1 MRYVE
6 RVRSPLKGGVD
17 VVLAPKTLLLGPNG
31 SGKTAILQALKLGVA
46 GFVDEHEGRDGVKDT
61 GAISRLFTPGHDLTA
76 EVKLSDGTTQTWE
89 VKAKKTGFSRPS
101 FTTTD
106 SQGNDLGHL
115 LHVRFPYRELKD
127 LMASDER
134 KLRVWI
140 EGKAGTTL
148 SEEALLS
155 LLPSVQHQEAKK
167 VLREFTERS
176 PVELAASLKKQA
188 TASRTAATRNE
199 KTIESMVQNLVLP
212 LESAD
217 RERLEARKAE
227 LDEQLR
233 SANSTTPA
241 QHQLMCKRLG
251 DKAEIVAALREKL
264 ASLPE
269 PTAEDGA
276 LFVAAQS
283 GAQLTQLHLTHFGS
297 DVCHVCLRDGADV
310 TAAHSRWQK
319 LLARLAAVNDRTA
332 LQRQLAQEEETLV
345 SLVETYKNAHV
356 SDVSALVEERSRA
369 ASALNLDQQ
378 NKRVWQQVESLRQ
391 EVRVDR
397 AMADL
402 WVSLAR
408 TWEEE
413 GAKMIRTRKAE
424 FEKQVSAWLPQGERF
439 LVDATSGRVGL
450 GHVLSPSQIWTSLS
464 GAETVKVFLA
474 MLAAEADSSTLSVLE
489 HDDISWDPNTLENV
503 MLALTNAPTQVILM
517 SAVPPSRIPEGWHVV
532 QLGE

>member
-1 MRYVE
+1 MRYMQ

-17 VVLAPKTLLLGPNG
+17 AVLGPKTLLLGPNG
-31 SGKTAILQALKLGVA
+31 SGKTAILQALKLGVG
-46 GFVDEHEGRDGVKDT
+46 GFVDEHEGRDGVKET
-61 GAISRLFTPGHDLTA
+61 GSIARLFPPGCDLTA
-76 EVKLSDGTTQTWE
+76 EVTLSDGAGQVWE
-89 VKAKKTGFSRPS
+89 VKAKKSGYSRPS
-101 FTTTD
+101 FTSTD
-106 SQGNDLGHL
+106 AQGNDLGRL
-115 LHVRFPYRELKD
+115 ISVRFPYRELKA

-140 EGKAGTTL
+140 ESKAGTTL
-148 SEEALLS
+148 SEETLLS
-155 LLPSVQHQEAKK
+155 LLPAVQHNEARK

-176 PVELAASLKKQA
+176 PVELAAALKKQA

-199 KTIESMVQNLVLP
+199 KTIESMVQNLTLP

-217 RERLEARKAE
+217 RDGLEARKAA
-227 LDEQLR
+227 LDEQLQTAG
-233 SANSTTPA
+233 SMTPA
-241 QHQLMCKRLG
+241 QHQVLRNRLG
-251 DKAEIVAALREKL
+251 DKAEVVAGLREKL

-276 LFVAAQS
+276 LFITAQS
-283 GAQLTQLHLTHFGS
+283 GAQLTQLHLTHFGA
-297 DVCHVCLRDGADV
+297 DVCHVCLRDGADI
-310 TAAHSRWQK
+310 TAAHGRWQK
-319 LLARLAAVNDRTA
+319 LLSRLAGVNDRTT
-332 LQRQLAQEEETLV
+332 LQRQLAQEEEALA
-345 SLVETYKNAHV
+345 SLAASYKTARV
-356 SDVSALVEERSRA
+356 ADVSALVEERSRV

-391 EVRVDR
+391 EVRADR

-413 GAKMIRTRKAE
+413 GSNLLRTRKAE
-424 FEKQVSAWLPQGERF
+424 FERQVSAWLPQGERF
-439 LVDATSGRVGL
+439 IVDSASGRVGL
-450 GHVLSPSQIWTSLS
+450 GHVLSPSQVWTSLS

-474 MLAAEADSSTLSVLE
+474 MLAAEADGSTLSILE

-517 SAVPPSRIPEGWHVV
+517 SAVPPKTIPEGWHVV